1 MLAVF
6 KVGGHQFQG
15 EKGDVLKVSKLNLS
29 KGDKL
34 EIKEVLM
41 LKDKDEVTV
50 GSPYIDNAAVEAEVI
65 GDGQGDKIRI
75 YKYKRRTKYRRTQ
88 GHRQNFTE
96 IKINKIKKADKK
108 QKSEE

>member
-6 KVGGHQFQG
+6 KLGGHQFRG
-15 EKGDVLKVSKLNLS
+15 EKGDIVRVAKLNLA

-41 LKDKDEVTV
+41 LRDNDEVTV
-50 GSPYIDNAAVEAEVI
+50 GTPYIDNATVEAEVVES
-65 GDGQGDKIRI
+65 GKDDKVIT

-88 GHRQNFTE
+88 GHRQDFTD
-96 IKINKIKKADKK
+96 IKINKIKKAGKK
-108 QKSEE
+108 EKSEE